1 MLLILLSISSPVFVH
16 LPQKLTSLCLW
27 EGKVDKLA
35 RIPYSP
41 WLEAAKAL
49 ITGSKCRLPQ
59 GIMNC
64 ISSAGQADIN
74 NTEEEAKGTAKLLA
88 WLPTGPSVYRHSNWV
103 SNAYLTSYA
112 ALASPSVSVC
122 FVTPETSPSAQTQ
135 HTHAHSHIH
144 AYLCVNKW
152 SAFSLLYNSLANKK
166 VSGTFFAM
174 LIVPEDWITNNG
186 NDCWKLK

>member
-1 MLLILLSISSPVFVH
+1 
-16 LPQKLTSLCLW
+16 
-27 EGKVDKLA
+27 
-35 RIPYSP
+35 
-41 WLEAAKAL
+41 
-49 ITGSKCRLPQ
+49 
-59 GIMNC
+59 MNC

-135 HTHAHSHIH
+135 HTHTHSHIH

-152 SAFSLLYNSLANKK
+152 SAFGLLYNSLANKK

-186 NDCWKLK
+186 NDCWKLKWLVFLHQRLHSSKAMLIRCVTGQIGQKHASLEWKYSHRLVFVFLLIICWRVAFFSNCQI